1 MTATTTE
8 PPLDRAVI
16 DAAIEL
22 IETPDIWTQGAYE
35 SDGRVCAH
43 SAVLRQH
50 CTPGDQ
56 HMWRQVMRVR
66 GLTEQWNDRRG
77 RTLAEVAAK
86 FREVAAE
93 ATEDDMANVFGQNW
107 RCIRALVRR
116 LAVLTDDEITAID
129 DAFSANYANRSP
141 MSGSFTSY
149 AVSQVVYA
157 SMAEGSPFDVLAA
170 ASDAAL
176 AVLITCRSDSAT
188 VETID
193 ALCAPIRA
201 AWPEFMTDAWLAEVQ
216 P

>member
-43 SAVLRQH
+43 GAVLRQH

-66 GLTEQWNDRRG
+66 GLTEQWNDRPG
-77 RTLAEVAAK
+77 RTPGEVAAK
-86 FREVAAE
+86 FREVAE
-93 ATEDDMANVFGQNW
+93 ATEDDMAAVFGRNW
-107 RCIRALVRR
+107 RSIRALVRR
-116 LAVLTDDEITAID
+116 LAVLDDDEIFQID
-129 DAFSANYANRSP
+129 AAWSYHYESRAP
-141 MSGSFTSY
+141 MSGSRPAE
-149 AVSQVVYA
+149 AVDEVVCA
-157 SMAEGSPFDVLAA
+157 ALDGQPFDALAA
-170 ASDAAL
+170 ARDAAL
-176 AVLITCRSDSAT
+176 AAYMGVEFAT
-188 VETID
+188 TETIG

-201 AWPEFMTDAWLAEVQ
+201 VWPEFMTDAWLAEVQ